1 MYCQMISDVNIRRI
15 ISSFLEKICFNQ
27 LVSIIFLLYKSIYNS
42 KKSID
47 FIIN

>member
-27 LVSIIFLLYKSIYNS
+27 LVKYNFFLYYKSVYNT
-42 KKSID
+42 
-47 FIIN
+47 